1 MKKNI
6 NYDKKTFRPCTN
18 SENGETSDATTFY
31 YRQVGNILTATY
43 SGGKIKFGHLIGL
56 VDEFGNIDMRYH
68 QININNELMTGICKS
83 KPEVLPNGKLRL
95 HEIWQWTSGDNS
107 KGTSI
112 IEEIQPQAKV
122 KTREEVIK
130 NYVDSYNNFNIQ
142 KMIKDFSDDIVFVN
156 IQNGQITMTLNGINK
171 FKSQAETA
179 KQFFFTE
186 NSKSIIH

>member
-6 NYDKKTFRPCTN
+6 NYDKKTFRPFTN
-18 SENGETSDATTFY
+18 SENGETSDATTFN
-31 YRQVGNILTATY
+31 YRQNGNLLTATY

-68 QININNELMTGICKS
+68 QINSNNELMTGICKS

-112 IEEIQPQAKV
+112 IEEI
-122 KTREEVIK
+122 
-130 NYVDSYNNFNIQ
+130 
-142 KMIKDFSDDIVFVN
+142 
-156 IQNGQITMTLNGINK
+156 
-171 FKSQAETA
+171 
-179 KQFFFTE
+179 
-186 NSKSIIH
+186 

>member
-112 IEEIQPQAKV
+112 IEEI
-122 KTREEVIK
+122 
-130 NYVDSYNNFNIQ
+130 
-142 KMIKDFSDDIVFVN
+142 
-156 IQNGQITMTLNGINK
+156 
-171 FKSQAETA
+171 
-179 KQFFFTE
+179 
-186 NSKSIIH
+186 